1 MSEGIMEGE
10 ITGERRG
17 TNGFGFD
24 PVFAVGERTFAE
36 MSTAEKNEISPAARA
51 PRARAAALEG

>member
-1 MSEGIMEGE
+1 MEGE